1 MLSET
6 LYIPHVPAWIKK
18 TAPPRAQMLA
28 YEQII
33 GFIVGIES
41 VVGMQLPTFP
51 TLTTA
56 CATTSTALGDFPS
69 IEVRVSPALP
79 HARTRP
85 SHILTSFL
93 LALRYPALR
102 VRYFQT
108 KLKSDALA
116 RALRKVSPPERKA
129 SQVDSLI
136 FLEPQA
142 MQ

>member
-1 MLSET
+1 
-6 LYIPHVPAWIKK
+6 
-18 TAPPRAQMLA
+18 MLA

-102 VRYFQT
+102 VRYFLT

-116 RALRKVSPPERKA
+116 RALRRVTPPAPQIISCRTTQHA
-129 SQVDSLI
+129 TAALTPI
-136 FLEPQA
+136 FHHALLA
-142 MQ
+142 HLATCR